1 MVVILIVMLIVM
13 LFLGIKLYQI
23 KKQLKVKEAFA
34 KTQER
39 LTNATK
45 AFERLNQEYEDLS
58 ISMMQ
63 LGAAMNKK
71 QSEYDGLVKLV
82 AT

>member
-13 LFLGIKLYQI
+13 LFLGIKLYQT